1 MIPFGIGKEILKVFV
16 FARGYSCHKF
26 EVCSLHVLEQETDV
40 EAEVEALTLGEKV
53 REPAKKLVDE
63 TAFNPENTHILC
75 SSCGSSGLL
84 QLPTLHG
91 AKAFLDRESPRKASD
106 ERNLRFAE
114 LTFMDIFKTGI
125 Y

>member
-63 TAFNPENTHILC
+63 TAVDPENTHILC
-75 SSCGSSGLL
+75 SFCGSSVLL
-84 QLPTLHG
+84 QLPTIPG
-91 AKAFLDRESPRKASD
+91 AKVFFDRESPRKASN
-106 ERNLRFAE
+106 ERNLRFSE
-114 LTFMDIFKTGI
+114 FMFIDFFRMGNF
-125 Y
+125 